1 MTLGTKS
8 RLQFGQKLKAADWPV
23 QDMKQLNFGAG
34 QPFVVRQ
41 YPADIGPADYVC
53 L

>member
-1 MTLGTKS
+1 MTPGTKS
-8 RLQFGQKLKAADWPV
+8 RLQFGQKHKAADWLV

-34 QPFVVRQ
+34 QPVAIRQ
-41 YPADIGPADYVC
+41 YPADTGPADYVC